1 MEEAQEAWCAL
12 EKQEWEWAGVW
23 KKKLR
28 EPEKNKLTNTK
39 MKLDGEEM

>member
-1 MEEAQEAWCAL
+1 MCTRETGM
-12 EKQEWEWAGVW
+12 GVGGCV